1 MSRAL
6 STVELLCSIG
16 LVARSQSSLPNS
28 LYMRMASTRV
38 FLLFTWH
45 NFTIKDYAFERVY
58 IIIGSWCDKIGLW
71 SPWIL
76 PIYDGASWGCWLKVG
91 QVAEFTSSVI
101 IRERKCFNS
110 LGSDEKRQG
119 ALVFVR
125 QWTMKTAQ
133 PMNPSQHLCASAA
146 WSFEDRQEL
155 SYFFFFFF

>member
-1 MSRAL
+1 M
-6 STVELLCSIG
+6 
-16 LVARSQSSLPNS
+16 
-28 LYMRMASTRV
+28 
-38 FLLFTWH
+38 
-45 NFTIKDYAFERVY
+45 
-58 IIIGSWCDKIGLW
+58 
-71 SPWIL
+71 
-76 PIYDGASWGCWLKVG
+76 G

-155 SYFFFFFF
+155 SYFFFFFLTLLDLPDRKKDCSSGYLT